1 MLGQVYLLNVRSIR
15 ILLRST
21 LLPNVACVVNVCIET
36 AILNASLY
44 ELLRTPM
51 PQISVLS
58 N

>member
-51 PQISVLS
+51 PQI
-58 N
+58 